1 MGISVRPVTGAAAS
15 SGGNGTP
22 SPDCGMLR
30 GPIDTPPLSANER
43 RAGPDR
49 RVVGDRRSP
58 KDPAAEARP
67 GHVSR
72 RQAPRRS
79 GNERRSNET
88 VEEHLRNALQ
98 LLANV
103 VESGTL
109 DDEARRDLDAAMFRL
124 RYAVERLRYGAS

>member
-1 MGISVRPVTGAAAS
+1 MGISVRPVTGAAAA
-15 SGGNGTP
+15 SGGNCHP

-30 GPIDTPPLSANER
+30 GPLDTPPFSTTER
-43 RAGPDR
+43 RSGPDR
-49 RVVGDRRSP
+49 RVGGDRRGP
-58 KDPAAEARP
+58 KDAAAEARP
-67 GHVSR
+67 GRVSR
-72 RQAPRRS
+72 RQTPRRS
-79 GNERRSNET
+79 STERRSNET

-124 RYAVERLRYGAS
+124 RYAVERMRYNGT